1 MANSYNGPAAT
12 KMYFKKNGSANRLI
26 EIVFNC
32 DLNVYVKVSPKDYIC
47 VEIYK
52 DTINIIKYLAE
63 LGLEEYKFPERN
75 K

>member
-1 MANSYNGPAAT
+1 MSNTYDGPAAT
-12 KMYFKKNGSANRLI
+12 KFYFKKNSAANRLI
-26 EIVFNC
+26 ETVYQG

-52 DTINIIKYLAE
+52 DKINIITYLAE

>member
-1 MANSYNGPAAT
+1 MANTYNGPAAT
-12 KMYFKKNGSANRLI
+12 KLYFNKTRAANQLI
-26 EIVFNC
+26 ETVYNG
-32 DLNVYVKVSPKDYIC
+32 DLNVYVKISPKSYIC

-52 DTINIIKYLAE
+52 DVVNTIKYLAE